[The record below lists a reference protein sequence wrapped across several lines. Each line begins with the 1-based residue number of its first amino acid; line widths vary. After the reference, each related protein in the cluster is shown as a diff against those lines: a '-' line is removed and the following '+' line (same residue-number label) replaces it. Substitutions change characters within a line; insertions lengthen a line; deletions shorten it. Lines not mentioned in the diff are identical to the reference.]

1 MIAAKAGT
9 RDFPGE
15 IEGVSRENDALAFE
29 AATRHDLGR
38 RYRQGSFDMPLS
50 PPGTPGG
57 EEDRMA
63 EFLFRLDQEG
73 MPADLPTIA
82 SFEACGSGLGVI
94 QPARE

>member
-1 MIAAKAGT
+1 
-9 RDFPGE
+9 
-15 IEGVSRENDALAFE
+15 
-29 AATRHDLGR
+29 
-38 RYRQGSFDMPLS
+38 MPLS